1 MSIQLAQLLIPGN
14 NVLPSVQPL
23 EIGLI
28 LLGSMALSV
37 TIAWIYKG
45 THRGLSY
52 SQSFQ
57 FSLVVIGMLAAAVM
71 MVARVSLLN
80 AVGILGVFAL
90 VRFRTIVKD
99 TKDMAYVLFVLVVGL
114 AMGTREY
121 ALAVIT
127 TAAVGIVILVLTRI
141 DFGLAKSHES
151 IIRVVA
157 TPEQGGPL
165 DSAQFEATLG
175 RLTDSFTLLS
185 AHTHGSRVE
194 VTYGIRPKRSVS
206 AVSILEAL
214 RTEAGVENAELFD
227 AKHQVEF

>member
-1 MSIQLAQLLIPGN
+1 MNMLIAQGLLPTRTI
-14 NVLPSVQPL
+14 LPAVQPA
-23 EIGLI
+23 EISLI
-28 LLGSMALSV
+28 LFGSMALCV
-37 TIAWIYKG
+37 VIAWIYKG

-57 FSLVVIGMLAAAVM
+57 FSLVVIGMLSAAVM

-99 TKDMAYVLFVLVVGL
+99 TKDMAYILFVLVVGL
-114 AMGTREY
+114 AMGTKEY

-127 TAAVGIVILVLTRI
+127 TAAVGLVILVLTRI
-141 DFGLAKSHES
+141 EFGLAKNHES

-157 TPEQGGPL
+157 TNEGGVSL
-165 DSAQFEATLG
+165 DTAAFEGTLE

-185 AHTHGSRVE
+185 AHTHGTRIEMS
-194 VTYGIRPKRSVS
+194 YGIKPKRS
-206 AVSILEAL
+206 ANALAILEAL
-214 RTEAGVENAELFD
+214 RLEAGVENAELFD